1 VISGEVDRKRRSTL
15 SEGLTVKQGRVIEKT
30 KIPVTT
36 SEYEKRISSQCGLEE
51 MVGGRR
57 AIVNRRHQ

>member
-1 VISGEVDRKRRSTL
+1 L